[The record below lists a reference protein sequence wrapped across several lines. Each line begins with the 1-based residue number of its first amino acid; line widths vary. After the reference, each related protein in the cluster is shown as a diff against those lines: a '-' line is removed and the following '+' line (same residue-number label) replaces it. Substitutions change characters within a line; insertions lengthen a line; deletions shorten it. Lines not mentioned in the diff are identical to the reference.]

1 MKLSVMIPTYNRP
14 DSLQMCLNGLAR
26 QMRTADQIIVIIRP
40 EDGASS
46 GALSTWSRVLPIT
59 SVLVNTPGVV
69 QALNEGL
76 KHATGDIITI
86 TDDDSI
92 AHPNWLERI
101 EQRFVDDPVIGGVG
115 GRDVI
120 YANGKSIPASS
131 RLVGHILPFGR
142 VVGNHHIGLGSMRNV
157 DVLKGV
163 NMSWRTTAIA
173 GKNFD
178 DGLRG
183 KGAQVFFELG
193 FSLEVKS
200 RGWRLIYDPAIM
212 VDHYPA
218 PRFDNDQRGIPS
230 LDAVED
236 ASFNFYAVLLRNVRS
251 SWRVRAAIAWALLV
265 GTKTSPGVIR
275 GWAALL
281 KKDRR
286 GILLRRSAIR
296 AWKAA
301 KKERA
306 RV

>member
-1 MKLSVMIPTYNRP
+1 MKLSVMIPTYNRS
-14 DSLQMCLNGLAR
+14 DALQLCLNGLSR
-26 QMRTADQIIVIIRP
+26 QMRPADQIIVIVRP
-40 EDGASS
+40 EDDTSKAT
-46 GALSTWSRVLPIT
+46 LSAWSRTLPVT
-59 SVLVNTPGVV
+59 VVLVKTPGVV

-76 KHATGDIITI
+76 KHAIGDIITI

-101 EQRFVDDPVIGGVG
+101 EQRFVDDPLIGGVG

-120 YANGKSIPASS
+120 YDNGKSIPASA
-131 RLVGHILPFGR
+131 RLVGHILPFGK
-142 VVGNHHIGLGSMRNV
+142 VVGNHHLGYGTIREV

-163 NMSWRTTAIA
+163 NMSWRNTAIA

-178 DGLRG
+178 YGLRG
-183 KGAQVFFELG
+183 RGAQVFFELG

-200 RGWRLIYDPAIM
+200 RGWRLIYDPTIM
-212 VDHYPA
+212 VDHYPG
-218 PRFDNDQRGIPS
+218 PRFDDDQRGVRN

-236 ASFNFYAVLLRNVRS
+236 ASFNFYTVLLRNIRS

-265 GTKTSPGVIR
+265 GTQTSPGVIR

-281 KKDRR
+281 KNDRE

-301 KKERA
+301 KNGA
-306 RV
+306 S